1 MNNQLKTSL
10 DAVLGF
16 FYPECCQICG
26 LQRATPDE
34 GYVCAECWQ
43 NVRFVRK
50 PFCERCGLPFE
61 GEITTPFEC
70 SNCSG
75 LNLQFDFARSAVLA
89 EGMVRDI
96 IHRYKYQ
103 RALWFEPFL
112 ADLLAREA
120 GPALPRDEWD
130 MIVPVPLH
138 YLKKN
143 EREFNQAERLAAGLS
158 RVTGIPLNTA
168 VLTRV
173 ESTRTQTMLNRSDR
187 IANVR
192 HAFAPNRQSPETG
205 LAGKRII
212 VFDDVLTTGAT
223 SNACATVLRQAG
235 AARVGVWTLARA
247 RTA

>member
-1 MNNQLKTSL
+1 M
-10 DAVLGF
+10 
-16 FYPECCQICG
+16 
-26 LQRATPDE
+26 
-34 GYVCAECWQ
+34 
-43 NVRFVRK
+43 
-50 PFCERCGLPFE
+50 
-61 GEITTPFEC
+61 
-70 SNCSG
+70 
-75 LNLQFDFARSAVLA
+75 
-89 EGMVRDI
+89 
-96 IHRYKYQ
+96 
-103 RALWFEPFL
+103 
-112 ADLLAREA
+112 
-120 GPALPRDEWD
+120 D

-143 EREFNQAERLAAGLS
+143 EREFNQAERLVAGLS